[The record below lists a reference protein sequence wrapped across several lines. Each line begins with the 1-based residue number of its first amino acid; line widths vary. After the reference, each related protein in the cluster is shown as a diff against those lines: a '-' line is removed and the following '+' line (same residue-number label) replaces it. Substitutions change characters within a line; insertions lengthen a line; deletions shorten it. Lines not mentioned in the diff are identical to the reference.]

1 LIEVEK
7 YEKGLPKTVFL
18 FTFNQA
24 ITNCRFQKAKNDKA
38 ETPDFLTLIACV

>member
-1 LIEVEK
+1 MVVEK

-18 FTFNQA
+18 YTFSQA
-24 ITNCRFQKAKNDKA
+24 IANCLFQTTKLNKA

>member
-18 FTFNQA
+18 FTFSQA
-24 ITNCRFQKAKNDKA
+24 IANCPFQKANINKA

>member
-1 LIEVEK
+1 MEVEK

-24 ITNCRFQKAKNDKA
+24 ITNCQFQKANINKA
-38 ETPDFLTLIACV
+38 PTPDFLTLIACV